1 MKLRICTTAMLAV
14 AVLLAACSTLPK
26 HTLTEADVAGLTLA
40 SVKVTFPS
48 DAAVK
53 WAEADALEK
62 KEQETPKADLHRV
75 ERAGFRSYAE
85 HRLAAALTT
94 ESHRLLPSLMQ
105 GTRPA
110 RLEITVR
117 SLLIP
122 TSSERTGQVMAATAL
137 TAVIAGPLAA
147 GVAVST
153 TQGIFITCD
162 VTLVDVP
169 TGTVL
174 ASVAD
179 VKASSAAAQ
188 FSGESVDSIAAA
200 VIGKV
205 KGWLAEKPSA

>member
-1 MKLRICTTAMLAV
+1 MWTTAALAA
-14 AVLLAACSTLPK
+14 AVFLAACATLPK
-26 HTLTEADVAGLTLA
+26 HTLTEADVASLTLA

-48 DAAVK
+48 DGAVK

-62 KEQETPKADLHRV
+62 KEQETPNADLHRI

-85 HRLAAALTT
+85 HRVAAALTT
-94 ESHRLLPSLMQ
+94 ESHRLLASLMR

-110 RLEITVR
+110 RLEIAVR
-117 SLLIP
+117 NLLIP
-122 TSSERTGQVMAATAL
+122 TTSERTGQVVAATAL
-137 TAVIAGPLAA
+137 TAIIGGPIAA
-147 GVAVST
+147 GVAMSS

-162 VTLVDVP
+162 VTLVDAS
-169 TGTVL
+169 TNAVL

-179 VKASSAAAQ
+179 VKASSSAAQ

>member
-62 KEQETPKADLHRV
+62 KEQETPRADLHRV

-169 TGTVL
+169 TGAVL
-174 ASVAD
+174 AAVAD

>member
-1 MKLRICTTAMLAV
+1 MAMLAV

-53 WAEADALEK
+53 WAEADLLEQ

-137 TAVIAGPLAA
+137 TAVIAGPIAA

-162 VTLVDVP
+162 ITLVDVP
-169 TGTVL
+169 TGAVL

-179 VKASSAAAQ
+179 VKASGASAQ

-200 VIGKV
+200 LISKV

>member
-1 MKLRICTTAMLAV
+1 MLAV

-40 SVKVTFPS
+40 SVRVTFPS
-48 DAAVK
+48 DTAVK
-53 WAEADALEK
+53 WAEAEALEK
-62 KEQETPKADLHRV
+62 KEQETPNAALHRI
-75 ERAGFRSYAE
+75 ERTGFRSYAE

-117 SLLIP
+117 HLLIP

-162 VTLVDVP
+162 VALVDVP
-169 TGTVL
+169 TGTIL

>member
-40 SVKVTFPS
+40 NVKVTFPS

-169 TGTVL
+169 TGAVL
-174 ASVAD
+174 AAVAD